1 MIFNVENYIQK
12 LKEHDQ
18 LIKCIGCEDIL
29 KSEVINLE
37 YNSKNVTINTMF
49 VCKGVGK
56 NFKLDY
62 LKEAIVKGAFVYV
75 SSNEYDVDIPCILVK
90 DAFISLS
97 ILASIYYNNPE
108 KDLNLIGITGTKGK
122 STTTYYIKSILDE
135 YSKEMEKKDTAVI
148 SSIDTYDGVEKFE
161 SHLTTPE
168 SLELYK
174 HFKNSVS
181 SGIENLVMEVSS
193 QALKIGRVH
202 GLKFDIGVFL
212 NISED
217 HISPIEHPDFDD
229 YFKSKLKI
237 FSNCETSCINLDSDF
252 SDEILKKAR
261 EDSKE
266 VITFSIKNKDADIYA
281 YDIKK
286 DGFNTIFNVR
296 TPSYTEEFI
305 LTMPGLFNVENA
317 LAAISVAYKM
327 NIPKKYIYMGL
338 KIARS
343 SGRMEVYHTSD
354 ERIMAIVDY
363 AHNKLSFE
371 KLFESIK
378 NEYPDRNIII
388 IFGCPGKKAYLRRRD
403 LGIVAGKNSDK
414 IYLVAEDPGY
424 EPVEQISNEI
434 AKYVSEYMDNYEM
447 IEDRGVAIK
456 EAIKYAKENY
466 KKTVILITGKGNET
480 RQKYGSEYLPC
491 MSDVQYVK
499 KYIDEYNKEEVGKV
513 NEI

>member
-1 MIFNVENYIQK
+1 
-12 LKEHDQ
+12 
-18 LIKCIGCEDIL
+18 
-29 KSEVINLE
+29 
-37 YNSKNVTINTMF
+37 
-49 VCKGVGK
+49 
-56 NFKLDY
+56 
-62 LKEAIVKGAFVYV
+62 
-75 SSNEYDVDIPCILVK
+75 
-90 DAFISLS
+90 
-97 ILASIYYNNPE
+97 
-108 KDLNLIGITGTKGK
+108 
-122 STTTYYIKSILDE
+122 
-135 YSKEMEKKDTAVI
+135 
-148 SSIDTYDGVEKFE
+148 
-161 SHLTTPE
+161 
-168 SLELYK
+168 
-174 HFKNSVS
+174 
-181 SGIENLVMEVSS
+181 
-193 QALKIGRVH
+193 
-202 GLKFDIGVFL
+202 
-212 NISED
+212 
-217 HISPIEHPDFDD
+217 
-229 YFKSKLKI
+229 
-237 FSNCETSCINLDSDF
+237 
-252 SDEILKKAR
+252 
-261 EDSKE
+261 
-266 VITFSIKNKDADIYA
+266 
-281 YDIKK
+281 
-286 DGFNTIFNVR
+286 
-296 TPSYTEEFI
+296 
-305 LTMPGLFNVENA
+305 MPGLFNVENA